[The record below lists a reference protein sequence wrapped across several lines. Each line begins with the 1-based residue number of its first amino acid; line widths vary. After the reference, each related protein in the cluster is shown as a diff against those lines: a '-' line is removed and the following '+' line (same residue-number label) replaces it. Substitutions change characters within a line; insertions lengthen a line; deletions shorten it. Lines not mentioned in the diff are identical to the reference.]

1 MSDTLVHYGVKG
13 MRRGTRKSR
22 EERNAERRAKY
33 EAKLKAKY
41 GDHDIAKIENYLK
54 KRKEHAEKVKNW
66 RLANQRNRQLTATE
80 RREKYYGELDRG
92 KLGKTY
98 STDATL
104 AEAARKFYKKGHNKR
119 MGHSEL
125 MHYGVKGMKWGVRRR
140 ARRDAKEFTQAKM
153 YYGEGAGNRR
163 KLIKATVKA
172 RSKDPFYKSEFDK
185 AVANT
190 DMSKRASQARRQRG
204 RKNARNATGKTVRG
218 VGNIATGNV
227 SRAGGALALGY
238 LGYQAAKRTGHA
250 PSEAELLRKA
260 ARGARKIKRVVQ
272 HDAVLAH
279 YGVKGMKWG
288 VRKQRIKDAK
298 RWTSKKQ
305 AKIDGMSDDQLK
317 KANNRLRLEKEYKQ
331 LTQTKLEKYRKR
343 AGKAAEEAAF
353 NTLQNILQR
362 GIKTAASKGG
372 SAAINGAKRFKHSE
386 TRMSDNIFF
395 IDEDEVLAHHGVKG
409 MRWGVRKQRPSGGAG
424 PSKKRKG
431 LSRKQKAAIA
441 GVLGTAAAAGAGY
454 YLHKSGNGKKLAGL
468 AKKHG
473 AAAKK
478 FAQGKGRNLGAQAR
492 VKAAQSKRFA
502 KAQSA
507 NAKSAAEKLKQTKA
521 GKYAEAARLGVNA
534 AKFKAGTAAR
544 SAGYKAK
551 NQAWKAGNRAR
562 KAATGGVGGAKAA
575 AGSAARAAKS
585 KFGKKPQSKAL
596 STVVR
601 SGGVGRRK
609 IVGTGTKVVGGG
621 DKALAKNL
629 AKIAAVGAG
638 ANAAGVVAGRTA
650 ATAVGRKLER
660 SGKRKRAQ
668 KRR

>member
-1 MSDTLVHYGVKG
+1 MSDTLAHYGVKG

-41 GDHDIAKIENYLK
+41 GIDDVGKIENYLK

-119 MGHSEL
+119 MSHSEL
-125 MHYGVKGMKWGVRRR
+125 MH
-140 ARRDAKEFTQAKM
+140 F
-153 YYGEGAGNRR
+153 
-163 KLIKATVKA
+163 
-172 RSKDPFYKSEFDK
+172 
-185 AVANT
+185 
-190 DMSKRASQARRQRG
+190 
-204 RKNARNATGKTVRG
+204 
-218 VGNIATGNV
+218 
-227 SRAGGALALGY
+227 
-238 LGYQAAKRTGHA
+238 
-250 PSEAELLRKA
+250 
-260 ARGARKIKRVVQ
+260 
-272 HDAVLAH
+272 
-279 YGVKGMKWG
+279 GVKGMKWG
-288 VRKQRIKDAK
+288 VRKKRIKDAK
-298 RWTSKKQ
+298 KWTSKKQ

-343 AGKAAEEAAF
+343 VGKAAEEAAF
-353 NTLQNILQR
+353 NTLQNALQK
-362 GIKTAASKGG
+362 GFKSAASRGG
-372 SAAINGAKRFKHSE
+372 SAAIKGAKRFKHSE
-386 TRMSDNIFF
+386 IGMSSNIFF

-431 LSRKQKAAIA
+431 LSRNQKRAIA
-441 GVLGTAAAAGAGY
+441 GALGLAAGVGTGI
-454 YLHKSGNGKKLAGL
+454 YLQKSGNGKKLAGL
-468 AKKHG
+468 SKKQG

-492 VKAAQSKRFA
+492 VKKAQAKRFA

-507 NAKSAAEKLKQTKA
+507 NAKGAAEKLKTTKA
-521 GKYAEAARLGVNA
+521 GKYAEATRLGANA
-534 AKFKAGTAAR
+534 AKFKASTAAR

-551 NQAWKAGNRAR
+551 NQAWKAGNSAR
-562 KAATGGVGGAKAA
+562 NAAKGGASGVKSA

-585 KFGKKPQSKAL
+585 KFGKKAPSKAL
-596 STVVR
+596 STAVR
-601 SGGVGRRK
+601 SGGAGRRK
-609 IVGTGTKVVGGG
+609 LAVSGTKVVGRG
-621 DKALAKNL
+621 DKTLAKNL
-629 AKIAAVGAG
+629 AKIGAVGVG
-638 ANAAGVVAGRTA
+638 AHATGVVAGRA
-650 ATAVGRKLER
+650 AAKAAGKKLE
-660 SGKRKRAQ
+660 STGKRRRA
-668 KRR
+668 KNRR

>member
-1 MSDTLVHYGVKG
+1 MSDTLAHYGVKG

-33 EAKLKAKY
+33 EAKLKATY
-41 GDHDIAKIENYLK
+41 GIDDVGRIENYLK
-54 KRKEHAEKVKNW
+54 KRKEHAEKAKNW

-92 KLGKTY
+92 RLGKTY
-98 STDATL
+98 STDTTL

-119 MGHSEL
+119 MSHSEL
-125 MHYGVKGMKWGVRRR
+125 MH
-140 ARRDAKEFTQAKM
+140 F
-153 YYGEGAGNRR
+153 
-163 KLIKATVKA
+163 
-172 RSKDPFYKSEFDK
+172 
-185 AVANT
+185 
-190 DMSKRASQARRQRG
+190 
-204 RKNARNATGKTVRG
+204 
-218 VGNIATGNV
+218 
-227 SRAGGALALGY
+227 
-238 LGYQAAKRTGHA
+238 
-250 PSEAELLRKA
+250 
-260 ARGARKIKRVVQ
+260 
-272 HDAVLAH
+272 
-279 YGVKGMKWG
+279 GVKGMKWG

-353 NTLQNILQR
+353 ITLQNALQK
-362 GIKTAASKGG
+362 GFKKAASQGG
-372 SAAINGAKRFKHSE
+372 SAAIKGAKRFKHSE
-386 TRMSDNIFF
+386 TGMSDNIFF

-431 LSRKQKAAIA
+431 LSRNQKRAIA
-441 GVLGTAAAAGAGY
+441 GALGLAAGVGTGI
-454 YLHKSGNGKKLAGL
+454 YLQKSGNGKKLAGL
-468 AKKHG
+468 AKKQG

-492 VKAAQSKRFA
+492 VKKAQAKRFA

-507 NAKSAAEKLKQTKA
+507 TAKGAAEKLKTTKA
-521 GKYAEAARLGVNA
+521 GKYAEATRLGANA
-534 AKFKAGTAAR
+534 AKFKAGAAAR

-551 NQAWKAGNRAR
+551 NQAWKAGNSAR
-562 KAATGGVGGAKAA
+562 NAAKGGASGVKSA

-585 KFGKKPQSKAL
+585 KFGKKPPSKAL

-601 SGGVGRRK
+601 SGGAGQRK
-609 IVGTGTKVVGGG
+609 LAVSGTKVAGGG
-621 DKALAKNL
+621 NKALAKNL
-629 AKIAAVGAG
+629 AKIGAVGVG
-638 ANAAGVVAGRTA
+638 AHATGVVAGRA
-650 ATAVGRKLER
+650 AAKAAGKKLES
-660 SGKRKRAQ
+660 SGKRRRAK

>member
-1 MSDTLVHYGVKG
+1 MSDQLMHYGVKG

-41 GDHDIAKIENYLK
+41 GIDDVGKIENYLK

-66 RLANQRNRQLTATE
+66 RLANQRNRQLTITE

-125 MHYGVKGMKWGVRRR
+125 MH
-140 ARRDAKEFTQAKM
+140 F
-153 YYGEGAGNRR
+153 
-163 KLIKATVKA
+163 
-172 RSKDPFYKSEFDK
+172 
-185 AVANT
+185 
-190 DMSKRASQARRQRG
+190 
-204 RKNARNATGKTVRG
+204 
-218 VGNIATGNV
+218 
-227 SRAGGALALGY
+227 
-238 LGYQAAKRTGHA
+238 
-250 PSEAELLRKA
+250 
-260 ARGARKIKRVVQ
+260 
-272 HDAVLAH
+272 
-279 YGVKGMKWG
+279 GVKGMKWG
-288 VRKQRIKDAK
+288 VRKKRIKDAK

-343 AGKAAEEAAF
+343 VGKAAEEAAF
-353 NTLQNILQR
+353 NTLQNALQK
-362 GIKTAASKGG
+362 GFKSAASRGG
-372 SAAINGAKRFKHSE
+372 SAAIKGAKRFKHSE
-386 TRMSDNIFF
+386 TGMSSNIFF
-395 IDEDEVLAHHGVKG
+395 IDEDEVLAHYGVKG
-409 MRWGVRKQRPSGGAG
+409 MHWGVRKQRPSGGAG

-431 LSRKQKAAIA
+431 LSRNQKRAIA
-441 GVLGTAAAAGAGY
+441 GALGLAAGVGTGI

-468 AKKHG
+468 AKKQG

-492 VKAAQSKRFA
+492 VKKAQTKRFA

-507 NAKSAAEKLKQTKA
+507 NVKGAAEKLKQTKV
-521 GKYAEAARLGVNA
+521 GKYTEATRLGANA
-534 AKFKAGTAAR
+534 AKFKAGAAAR

-551 NQAWKAGNRAR
+551 NQAWKAGN
-562 KAATGGVGGAKAA
+562 AAKGGASGVKSA

-585 KFGKKPQSKAL
+585 KFGKKAPGKAL
-596 STVVR
+596 STAVR
-601 SGGVGRRK
+601 SGGAGRRK
-609 IVGTGTKVVGGG
+609 LAVSGTKVVGRG
-621 DKALAKNL
+621 DKTLAKNL
-629 AKIAAVGAG
+629 AKIGAVGVG
-638 ANAAGVVAGRTA
+638 AHATGVVAGRA
-650 ATAVGRKLER
+650 AAKAAGKKLE
-660 SGKRKRAQ
+660 STGKRRRAK

>member
-1 MSDTLVHYGVKG
+1 MSDQLMHYGVKG
-13 MRRGTRKSR
+13 MRKGTRKSR

-41 GDHDIAKIENYLK
+41 GDHDIATIENYLK

-125 MHYGVKGMKWGVRRR
+125 MHHGVKGMKWGVRRR

-204 RKNARNATGKTVRG
+204 RKNARNTTGKTVRG
-218 VGNIATGNV
+218 IGNIATGNV

-260 ARGARKIKRVVQ
+260 ARGARRIKRVVQ
-272 HDAVLAH
+272 HDDVLAH
-279 YGVKGMKWG
+279 YGIKGMRWG

-298 RWTSKKQ
+298 RWTTKKQ

-343 AGKAAEEAAF
+343 VGKAVEEAAF
-353 NTLQNILQR
+353 NTLQNALQK
-362 GIKTAASKGG
+362 GIKNTASK
-372 SAAINGAKRFKHSE
+372 GAKRFKHSE

-395 IDEDEVLAHHGVKG
+395 IDEGEVLAHFGVKG
-409 MRWGVRKQRPSGGAG
+409 MKWGVRKQRPSGGAG

-441 GVLGTAAAAGAGY
+441 GVLGTAVAAGAGY
-454 YLHKSGNGKKLAGL
+454 YLHKSGNGKKLAAL
-468 AKKHG
+468 AKKQG

-492 VKAAQSKRFA
+492 VKAAQAKRFT

-507 NAKSAAEKLKQTKA
+507 NAKGAADKLKQTKA
-521 GKYAEAARLGVNA
+521 GKYAEATRLGVNA
-534 AKFKAGTAAR
+534 AKFKAGAAAR

-551 NQAWKAGNRAR
+551 NQAWKVGNKAR
-562 KAATGGVGGAKAA
+562 KAAAGGVGGAKAA

-585 KFGKKPQSKAL
+585 KSGKKAPSKAL

-609 IVGTGTKVVGGG
+609 LAVSGTKVVGGG

-629 AKIAAVGAG
+629 AKIGAVGVG
-638 ANAAGVVAGRTA
+638 AHATGVAVAGRA
-650 ATAVGRKLER
+650 AAKA
-660 SGKRKRAQ
+660 GKRKRAQ

>member
-41 GDHDIAKIENYLK
+41 GDDDISKIETYLK
-54 KRKEHAEKVKNW
+54 IRKEHAEKVKKW
-66 RLANQRNRQLTATE
+66 RQANQRNRQLTATE

-125 MHYGVKGMKWGVRRR
+125 MHFGVKGMKWGI
-140 ARRDAKEFTQAKM
+140 
-153 YYGEGAGNRR
+153 R
-163 KLIKATVKA
+163 K
-172 RSKDPFYKSEFDK
+172 S
-185 AVANT
+185 
-190 DMSKRASQARRQRG
+190 
-204 RKNARNATGKTVRG
+204 
-218 VGNIATGNV
+218 
-227 SRAGGALALGY
+227 
-238 LGYQAAKRTGHA
+238 
-250 PSEAELLRKA
+250 
-260 ARGARKIKRVVQ
+260 
-272 HDAVLAH
+272 
-279 YGVKGMKWG
+279 
-288 VRKQRIKDAK
+288 RIKN
-298 RWTSKKQ
+298 SKKWSSSKQ
-305 AKIDGMSDDQLK
+305 AKIDGMSDDQLRRI
-317 KANNRLRLEKEYKQ
+317 NNRIRLEKEYRQ
-331 LTQTKLEKYRKR
+331 LTQTRMERYRSK

-353 NTLQNILQR
+353 NTLQNVLQK
-362 GIKTAASKGG
+362 GIKNAASKGG
-372 SAAINGAKRFKHSE
+372 SAALKGAKRFKHSE

-441 GVLGTAAAAGAGY
+441 GVLGTTAAAGAGY

-468 AKKHG
+468 AKKQG

-492 VKAAQSKRFA
+492 VKTAQSKRFA

-507 NAKSAAEKLKQTKA
+507 NVKGAAEKLKNTQA
-521 GKYAEAARLGVNA
+521 GKYAEATRLGANA
-534 AKFKAGTAAR
+534 AKFKAGAAAR

-551 NQAWKAGNRAR
+551 NQAWKAGNKAR

-596 STVVR
+596 STAVR
-601 SGGVGRRK
+601 SGGAGRRK
-609 IVGTGTKVVGGG
+609 LAVSGTKVVGGG
-621 DKALAKNL
+621 NKTLAKNL
-629 AKIAAVGAG
+629 AKIGAVGLG
-638 ANAAGVVAGRTA
+638 AHATRVVAGRA
-650 ATAVGRKLER
+650 AAKAAGKKLE
-660 SGKRKRAQ
+660 STGKRRRAK

>member
-1 MSDTLVHYGVKG
+1 MSDQLMHYGVKG

-41 GDHDIAKIENYLK
+41 GIDDVGKIESYLK

-80 RREKYYGELDRG
+80 RREKYYGEMDRG

-125 MHYGVKGMKWGVRRR
+125 MHFGVKGMR
-140 ARRDAKEFTQAKM
+140 
-153 YYGEGAGNRR
+153 
-163 KLIKATVKA
+163 
-172 RSKDPFYKSEFDK
+172 
-185 AVANT
+185 
-190 DMSKRASQARRQRG
+190 
-204 RKNARNATGKTVRG
+204 
-218 VGNIATGNV
+218 
-227 SRAGGALALGY
+227 
-238 LGYQAAKRTGHA
+238 
-250 PSEAELLRKA
+250 
-260 ARGARKIKRVVQ
+260 
-272 HDAVLAH
+272 
-279 YGVKGMKWG
+279 WG

-305 AKIDGMSDDQLK
+305 AKIDGMSDDQLRRI
-317 KANNRLRLEKEYKQ
+317 NNRIRLEKEYRQ
-331 LTQTKLEKYRKR
+331 LTQTRMERYRNK

-353 NTLQNILQR
+353 NTLQNVLQK
-362 GIKTAASKGG
+362 GIKKAASKGG
-372 SAAINGAKRFKHSE
+372 SAALKGAKRFKHSE

-424 PSKKRKG
+424 PTKKRKG

-441 GVLGTAAAAGAGY
+441 GVLGTAAAVGGGY
-454 YLHKSGNGKKLAGL
+454 YLHKSGNGKKIAALT
-468 AKKHG
+468 KKQG

-492 VKAAQSKRFA
+492 VKTAQSKRFA

-507 NAKSAAEKLKQTKA
+507 NVKGAAEKLKQTKA
-521 GKYAEAARLGVNA
+521 GKYAEATRLGANA
-534 AKFKAGTAAR
+534 AKFKAGAAAR

-551 NQAWKAGNRAR
+551 NQAWKAGNTTRNAV
-562 KAATGGVGGAKAA
+562 KGGASGVKSA

-585 KFGKKPQSKAL
+585 KFGNKAPSKAL
-596 STVVR
+596 STAVR
-601 SGGVGRRK
+601 SGGAGRRK
-609 IVGTGTKVVGGG
+609 LAVSGTKVVGRG
-621 DKALAKNL
+621 DKTLAKNL
-629 AKIAAVGAG
+629 AKIGAVGVG
-638 ANAAGVVAGRTA
+638 AHATGVVAGRA
-650 ATAVGRKLER
+650 AAKAAGKKLE
-660 SGKRKRAQ
+660 STGKRRRAQ

>member
-1 MSDTLVHYGVKG
+1 MSDTLAHYGVKG

-41 GDHDIAKIENYLK
+41 GIDDVGKIENYLK

-66 RLANQRNRQLTATE
+66 RLANQRNRQLTTTE

-119 MGHSEL
+119 MSHSEL
-125 MHYGVKGMKWGVRRR
+125 MH
-140 ARRDAKEFTQAKM
+140 F
-153 YYGEGAGNRR
+153 
-163 KLIKATVKA
+163 
-172 RSKDPFYKSEFDK
+172 
-185 AVANT
+185 
-190 DMSKRASQARRQRG
+190 
-204 RKNARNATGKTVRG
+204 
-218 VGNIATGNV
+218 
-227 SRAGGALALGY
+227 
-238 LGYQAAKRTGHA
+238 
-250 PSEAELLRKA
+250 
-260 ARGARKIKRVVQ
+260 
-272 HDAVLAH
+272 
-279 YGVKGMKWG
+279 GVKGMKWG
-288 VRKQRIKDAK
+288 VRKSRIEKAK

-353 NTLQNILQR
+353 NTLQNALQK
-362 GIKTAASKGG
+362 GFKSAASRGG
-372 SAAINGAKRFKHSE
+372 SAAIKGAKRFKHSE

-424 PSKKRKG
+424 PSNKRKG
-431 LSRKQKAAIA
+431 LSRNQKRAIA
-441 GVLGTAAAAGAGY
+441 GALGLAAGVGTGI
-454 YLHKSGNGKKLAGL
+454 YLQKSGNGKKLAGL
-468 AKKHG
+468 AKKQG

-492 VKAAQSKRFA
+492 VKRAQAKRFA

-507 NAKSAAEKLKQTKA
+507 NAKGAADKLKNTRA
-521 GKYAEAARLGVNA
+521 GKYAEATRLGANA
-534 AKFKAGTAAR
+534 ARFKATTAAR

-551 NQAWKAGNRAR
+551 NQAWKAGNSAR
-562 KAATGGVGGAKAA
+562 NAAKGGVGGVKGA

-585 KFGKKPQSKAL
+585 KFGKKPPSKAL
-596 STVVR
+596 STAVR
-601 SGGVGRRK
+601 SGGAGRRK
-609 IVGTGTKVVGGG
+609 LAVSGTKVVGGG
-621 DKALAKNL
+621 NKALANNL
-629 AKIAAVGAG
+629 AKIGAVGVG
-638 ANAAGVVAGRTA
+638 AHATGVVAGRA
-650 ATAVGRKLER
+650 AAKAAGKKLE
-660 SGKRKRAQ
+660 STGKRRRA
-668 KRR
+668 KNRR

>member
-1 MSDTLVHYGVKG
+1 MSEQLMHYGVKG

-41 GDHDIAKIENYLK
+41 GIDDVGKIENYLK

-66 RLANQRNRQLTATE
+66 RLANQRNRQLTASE

-125 MHYGVKGMKWGVRRR
+125 MH
-140 ARRDAKEFTQAKM
+140 F
-153 YYGEGAGNRR
+153 
-163 KLIKATVKA
+163 
-172 RSKDPFYKSEFDK
+172 
-185 AVANT
+185 
-190 DMSKRASQARRQRG
+190 
-204 RKNARNATGKTVRG
+204 
-218 VGNIATGNV
+218 
-227 SRAGGALALGY
+227 
-238 LGYQAAKRTGHA
+238 
-250 PSEAELLRKA
+250 
-260 ARGARKIKRVVQ
+260 
-272 HDAVLAH
+272 
-279 YGVKGMKWG
+279 GVKGMKWG
-288 VRKQRIKDAK
+288 VRKKRIKDAK
-298 RWTSKKQ
+298 KWTSKKQ

-343 AGKAAEEAAF
+343 VGKAAEEAAF
-353 NTLQNILQR
+353 NTLQNALQK
-362 GIKTAASKGG
+362 GFKSAASRGG
-372 SAAINGAKRFKHSE
+372 SAAIKGAKRFKHSE
-386 TRMSDNIFF
+386 TGMSSNIFF

-431 LSRKQKAAIA
+431 LSRNQKRAIA
-441 GVLGTAAAAGAGY
+441 GALGLAAGVGAGI
-454 YLHKSGNGKKLAGL
+454 YLQKSGNGKKLTGL
-468 AKKHG
+468 AKKQG

-492 VKAAQSKRFA
+492 VKTAQSKRFA

-507 NAKSAAEKLKQTKA
+507 NVKGAAEKLKQTKA
-521 GKYAEAARLGVNA
+521 GKYAEATRLGANA
-534 AKFKAGTAAR
+534 AKFKAGAAAR

-551 NQAWKAGNRAR
+551 NQAWKAGNTAR
-562 KAATGGVGGAKAA
+562 NAAKGGARGVKSA

-585 KFGKKPQSKAL
+585 KFGKKPPSKAL
-596 STVVR
+596 STAVR
-601 SGGVGRRK
+601 SGGAGRRK
-609 IVGTGTKVVGGG
+609 LAVSGTKVVGRG
-621 DKALAKNL
+621 DKTL
-629 AKIAAVGAG
+629 AKIGAVGVG
-638 ANAAGVVAGRTA
+638 AHATGVVAGRA
-650 ATAVGRKLER
+650 AAKAAGKKLE
-660 SGKRKRAQ
+660 STGKRRRAQ